1 MGTQE
6 MSGKWA
12 HMSYINNECGKW
24 THMRYKNNEYGNRV
38 THCRVRAEMS
48 DHEDSSKGGNA

>member
-6 MSGKWA
+6 MSVENG
-12 HMSYINNECGKW
+12 HTGNEC
-24 THMRYKNNEYGNRV
+24 GNRV

-48 DHEDSSKGGNA
+48 DHEDSSKGSNA

>member
-1 MGTQE
+1 MWKMGTHE
-6 MSGKWA
+6 MSVENG
-12 HMSYINNECGKW
+12 HTCDECGKW
-24 THMRYKNNEYGNRV
+24 AHMRYKNNEYGNRV